1 LGPDRTSATTRRCV
15 VRRQPRSRRRSIS
28 NEGRAKNY
36 EPNSFGGPIQ
46 TNEPLYAYKELSGRT
61 GPHDNVRH
69 SEDDDFVQAGMLY
82 RVMTPPERDRL
93 VDNIAGGLAQV
104 SRNDIV
110 ERSMEHFRRADAE
123 YGERIAKRVAEI
135 TSEG

>member
-1 LGPDRTSATTRRCV
+1 
-15 VRRQPRSRRRSIS
+15 
-28 NEGRAKNY
+28 
-36 EPNSFGGPIQ
+36 
-46 TNEPLYAYKELSGRT
+46 
-61 GPHDNVRH
+61 VRH

-110 ERSMEHFRRADAE
+110 ERSIEHFRRADAE

>member
-1 LGPDRTSATTRRCV
+1 
-15 VRRQPRSRRRSIS
+15 
-28 NEGRAKNY
+28 
-36 EPNSFGGPIQ
+36 
-46 TNEPLYAYKELSGRT
+46 
-61 GPHDNVRH
+61 
-69 SEDDDFVQAGMLY
+69 
-82 RVMTPPERDRL
+82 MTPPERDRL

-110 ERSMEHFRRADAE
+110 ERSIEHFRRADAE